1 MVSFGQKFDHANIS
15 HECNQCAMEN
25 RLINFEEL
33 NDNSHAAPLD
43 STFLL
48 SLPQVC
54 IWYIWCVIATLTA
67 VFVCGV
73 LLNKSEAPWDA
84 FHFCMT
90 NYTPRQI
97 IAPIKK
103 LNQRNPDYLYH
114 GQFICH
120 LMQGCSKI

>member
-1 MVSFGQKFDHANIS
+1 MKIAQFKTNPLSNFILKGNILAQSSNLDIINDVVSFGQKFDHANIS

-25 RLINFEEL
+25 RLINFEEQ

-54 IWYIWCVIATLTA
+54 IWYMVCNCHPIAV

-84 FHFCMT
+84 FHFC
-90 NYTPRQI
+90 I
-97 IAPIKK
+97 
-103 LNQRNPDYLYH
+103 
-114 GQFICH
+114 
-120 LMQGCSKI
+120 

>member
-1 MVSFGQKFDHANIS
+1 MKIAQVKTNPLSNFILKGNILAQSSNLDIINDVVSFGQKFDHANIS

-25 RLINFEEL
+25 RLINFEEQ

-43 STFLL
+43 STFML

-84 FHFCMT
+84 FHFC
-90 NYTPRQI
+90 I
-97 IAPIKK
+97 
-103 LNQRNPDYLYH
+103 
-114 GQFICH
+114 
-120 LMQGCSKI
+120 